1 MMGMTPSPDRVGLAI
16 EVARDG
22 SAQLVVDG
30 ERLFRFENPKQL
42 LDHYALRCADVRV
55 HVAR

>member
-1 MMGMTPSPDRVGLAI
+1 MTPSPDRVGLAI